1 MKNKIKWTKK
11 EKNLIRSI
19 IENDHENKNGKN
31 NINFLK
37 RLLNPERDKSG
48 IMIKMGRIRTKE
60 FGLDPIYT
68 RDTISIEK

>member
-19 IENDHENKNGKN
+19 IENDPENKNGKN

-37 RLLNPERDKSG
+37 RLLNPERYKSG